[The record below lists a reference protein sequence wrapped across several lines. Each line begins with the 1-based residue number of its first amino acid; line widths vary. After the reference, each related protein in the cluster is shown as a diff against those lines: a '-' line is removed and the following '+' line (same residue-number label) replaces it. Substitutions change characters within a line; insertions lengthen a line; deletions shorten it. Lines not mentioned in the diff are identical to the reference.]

1 MCCVRTTIPFAHLR
15 RDSPDTRP
23 KNGLHG
29 LRGIG
34 WGRYFCSNTISHL
47 GFKRVQ
53 INATAVNGVDTSKNA
68 TSAQAVAKL
77 ISRHK
82 DLEFILQKNEET
94 RPLWEGVLL
103 SNDEYCGDS
112 GKLPPNVTMLVD
124 ESKGTGV
131 LSEAWPTPPDGYNIG
146 YAGGIGPANIKDVLE
161 KVLEAGNGREVWVD
175 MESSLRSSKNGTDV
189 FDLDKCYECIG
200 AVCSA
205 EQFVHPEYLR

>member
-1 MCCVRTTIPFAHLR
+1 MQLAAHLCGTR
-15 RDSPDTRP
+15 VNEVLDGEDTFVST
-23 KNGLHG
+23 L
-29 LRGIG
+29 
-34 WGRYFCSNTISHL
+34 SQL

-124 ESKGTGV
+124 ESKGTRV
-131 LSEAWPTPPDGYNIG
+131 LSEAWPTPTDGYNIG
-146 YAGGIGPANIKDVLE
+146 YAGCIGPASIKSVLE
-161 KVLEAGNGREVWVD
+161 KVPEAGDGREVWVD

-189 FDLDKCYECIG
+189 FDLDKCYECID
-200 AVCSA
+200 AICSA
-205 EQFVHPEYLR
+205 EQFAHPEFLR

>member
-53 INATAVNGVDTSKNA
+53 INATAVNGVDMSKM
-68 TSAQAVAKL
+68 QL
-77 ISRHK
+77 LHK
-82 DLEFILQKNEET
+82 PLPSLQGLGVYPAEKRKT

-103 SNDEYCGDS
+103 GNDEYCSDS

-124 ESKGTGV
+124 ESKGTRV
-131 LSEAWPTPPDGYNIG
+131 LSEAWPTPTDGYNIG
-146 YAGGIGPANIKDVLE
+146 YAGCIGPASIKSVLE
-161 KVLEAGNGREVWVD
+161 KVPEAGDGREVWVD

-205 EQFVHPEYLR
+205 EQFVHPEYLH